1 MFEFTP
7 VGSFGLTIAGLF
19 RLGAAGVVFCFELD
33 CDFCAESVFSVVFDG
48 NEVCATAGVLKTKT
62 ALTIRGS
69 DILLNGVMILIL
81 YAL

>member
-19 RLGAAGVVFCFELD
+19 RLGAAGVFCFELD

-48 NEVCATAGVLKTKT
+48 NEVCATADALKTKT